1 MPLIFKA
8 LWKYRQ
14 FILSSIIREFQSR
27 YRASLLG
34 GAWAIAQ
41 PLTLILIY
49 TLIFGHVMR
58 AGLVGHGD
66 IPFAFSI
73 YLCAGVIHWSL
84 FAEVLSKL
92 TTVFVDQ
99 GVLIKKSNFPRVCLP
114 AIVIGSSLLNYLIIF
129 VLYLVF
135 LALIDHLPGVPIL
148 AVFMLLSVQV
158 AFATGLGV
166 LLGSLNVF
174 FRDIAQLVG
183 VLLQFWFWLTPIV
196 YTLDVIPNS
205 VKEWF
210 FLNPMLPVIDGYQRI
225 FLGQTWPSIHQLLPA
240 AGVALLAL
248 IVGFFFFM
256 RCAPEMVDEI

>member
-1 MPLIFKA
+1 
-8 LWKYRQ
+8 
-14 FILSSIIREFQSR
+14 
-27 YRASLLG
+27 
-34 GAWAIAQ
+34 
-41 PLTLILIY
+41 
-49 TLIFGHVMR
+49 
-58 AGLVGHGD
+58 
-66 IPFAFSI
+66 
-73 YLCAGVIHWSL
+73 
-84 FAEVLSKL
+84 
-92 TTVFVDQ
+92 
-99 GVLIKKSNFPRVCLP
+99 
-114 AIVIGSSLLNYLIIF
+114 
-129 VLYLVF
+129 
-135 LALIDHLPGVPIL
+135 
-148 AVFMLLSVQV
+148 LSVQV